1 MNTQIEWER
10 LYVGSGNK
18 SDFKRLTK
26 PSGNNVEA
34 TYEGCVKLTTVVEG
48 ARRQDSFYIFV

>member
-1 MNTQIEWER
+1 M
-10 LYVGSGNK
+10 GSGNK

-34 TYEGCVKLTTVVEG
+34 TYEGCVKLTTVVRG
-48 ARRQDSFYIFV
+48 SQKAGFILHFCVKFALLNLT